1 MENIGKVSTYTIE
14 MFGHMIT
21 INPIPIVMTWLVMGL
36 LVAACLFFGKN
47 FKLIPGTQQS
57 ILEMIYELEVTLFN
71 HNLNMLDEK
80 HSEYDQWLS
89 TNKEIQAEI
98 MRLRFI
104 YEKMGGAWENIQEEE
119 YDERGEQV

>member
-1 MENIGKVSTYTIE
+1 MAEEKKSFEYK
-14 MFGHMIT
+14 
-21 INPIPIVMTWLVMGL
+21 L
-36 LVAACLFFGKN
+36 LN
-47 FKLIPGTQQS
+47 HNDKLS
-57 ILEMIYELEVTLFN
+57 MILEMIYELEVTLFN